1 MRVVGIVTPEDRQV
15 LFRVA
20 QWTLEHRYFRVEM
33 IRQLAG
39 TEENYLVIM
48 KEIDRVK
55 AQLKRARTLAADAT
69 LTVVDWVQI
78 LERFEWQCAY
88 CQEKPFEVMSHIIPL
103 PRGGTTPE
111 NCVPSCY
118 SCSSGT
124 RKKYARRR
132 LLALLE
138 RDEGYAEQRYRSG

>member
-1 MRVVGIVTPEDRQV
+1 MTPEDRQV
-15 LFRVA
+15 LFHVA

-39 TEENYLVIM
+39 TEENYLIIM

-124 RKKYARRR
+124 RKRYARRR
-132 LLALLE
+132 LLAELE
-138 RDEGYAEQRYRSG
+138 RADDYPEQKYRSG

>member
-1 MRVVGIVTPEDRQV
+1 MVIPEDRQV

-39 TEENYLVIM
+39 TEENYLIIM

-55 AQLKRARTLAADAT
+55 AQLKRARTLAAEAT

-118 SCSSGT
+118 SCSSGA

-138 RDEGYAEQRYRSG
+138 RADDYPEQKYRSG